1 MFLLHHTV
9 STPAAPSPGHSQHS
23 RDGLRRRATV
33 RCTPVQQPVSSL
45 CMTATCCRAAAPPA
59 CASPFRRRRPPR
71 RRGVR
76 CCAPQ
81 VQYTSR
87 CSRYDRPRP
96 APPPLPPPLAPP
108 SWRLLYAH
116 RRAFFGSPT
125 PPPSAPS
132 HPTAR
137 PHASRRCFLF
147 LRGARQCLNRHRL
160 GGASGGTRRCRG
172 RLRGRADGQDRPSG
186 RGPSGLLRDRRLGAA
201 PALHRAGGLAV

>member
-96 APPPLPPPLAPP
+96 APPPSPPLLPPLRGDCCTLTGEPFSGRPLPPPPHHL
-108 SWRLLYAH
+108 
-116 RRAFFGSPT
+116 T
-125 PPPSAPS
+125 PPHALTRHDGAFYFCAALASAS
-132 HPTAR
+132 TAT
-137 PHASRRCFLF
+137 AW
-147 LRGARQCLNRHRL
+147 GVRL
-160 GGASGGTRRCRG
+160 GGLAGVGGG
-172 RLRGRADGQDRPSG
+172 
-186 RGPSGLLRDRRLGAA
+186 
-201 PALHRAGGLAV
+201 